1 MLKAVRAS
9 ITSGVISWINSR
21 PKVVPLSSQSPTQNV
36 LLLEDGGFL
45 LQENNDEILLEN

>member
-9 ITSGVISWINSR
+9 ITSGVLSYIASR

-36 LLLEDGGFL
+36 LLLENGGFL
-45 LQENNDEILLEN
+45 LQENSDEILLEN

>member
-9 ITSGVISWINSR
+9 ITSGVLSWITSR
-21 PKVVPLSSQSPTQNV
+21 PKAVPLSSQSVTQNV

-45 LQENNDEILLEN
+45 LQENGDEILLEN